1 MRHRFLISK
10 LCVLA
15 ATTTLAGGQAW
26 AQRAGDFVLG
36 AGALNYSPQDKS
48 SPLRF
53 TQPVEREI
61 PGSGS
66 SLSSATTLGLNLHYF
81 LTDNWAIEG
90 VAGIPPRLKLSGAGT
105 LERVGE
111 LGTARLYAPSLLA
124 KYFFGSPDDKF
135 RISAGVGITYARF
148 GSVRLTN
155 GLQNTLGGALGIPPG
170 GSSTSAKIDS
180 RFGPVFN
187 IGANYAIDK
196 DWGVT
201 FSVSYV
207 PMKTTA
213 VLTTTAGG
221 NAVAKSQA
229 RLTLDPIIPF
239 LYVTRRF

>member
-1 MRHRFLISK
+1 MQHRFLVSR
-10 LCVLA
+10 LCVIAA
-15 ATTTLAGGQAW
+15 ATALAGGQTW
-26 AQRAGDFVLG
+26 AQRAGDIVLG
-36 AGALNYSPQDKS
+36 AGALTYSPQDKS

-66 SLSSATTLGLNLHYF
+66 SLGSATTLGLNVHYF

-105 LERVGE
+105 LAGIGE

-124 KYFFGSPDDKF
+124 KYFFGNPDDKLRF
-135 RISAGVGITYARF
+135 SAGVGITYARF
-148 GSVRLTN
+148 GSVHLTN
-155 GLQNTLGGALGIPPG
+155 GLQNTLGGALGIAPG

-187 IGANYAIDK
+187 VGVNYAFDK

>member
-1 MRHRFLISK
+1 MQHRFLVSR

-15 ATTTLAGGQAW
+15 AATALAGGQAW
-26 AQRAGDFVLG
+26 AQRAGDIVLG

-66 SLSSATTLGLNLHYF
+66 SLHSATTLGLNVHYF

-105 LERVGE
+105 LAGIGE
-111 LGTARLYAPSLLA
+111 LGTARLYAPSVLA
-124 KYFFGSPDDKF
+124 KYFFGNPDDKLRF
-135 RISAGVGITYARF
+135 SAGMGISYARF
-148 GSVRLTN
+148 GSVRLSN
-155 GLQNTLGGALGIPPG
+155 GLQSTLGGALGIPPG

-187 IGANYAIDK
+187 VGVNYAFDK

-213 VLTTTAGG
+213 VLTTTAAG